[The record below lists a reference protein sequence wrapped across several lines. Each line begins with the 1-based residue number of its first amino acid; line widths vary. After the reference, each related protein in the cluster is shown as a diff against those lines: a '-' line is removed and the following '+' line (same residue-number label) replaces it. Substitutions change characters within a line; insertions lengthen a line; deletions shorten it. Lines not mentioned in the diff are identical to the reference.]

1 MIERASE
8 FGSSQTAPLSQG
20 DSTLKTAGDM
30 LREAREGH
38 GLHIDVVAAALKVPT
53 QKLQA
58 LEDDNIEALP
68 DPVFARALAAS
79 VCRALRIDPAPV
91 LAKLPGAARPGLADA
106 DRPLSGSF
114 RSDAPRTRGAAGGTP
129 SRALLVV
136 VALLLAG
143 AAALVWLPSGA
154 FEQLGQWVSG
164 LTTERSA
171 AGTDAATAKP
181 GGDVPAGTV
190 VESVPVLPPPSE
202 APPVP
207 SVLTAPAAPAAVAA
221 APAASASVP
230 ASVPASAPN
239 DGDTLVFVASA
250 DSWITVTDATG
261 KSLLRR
267 TVTPGETVALN
278 GTLPLSVVVGR
289 AAGVTVQVKGKPFD
303 LTPLARSGGVAR
315 FEVKP

>member
-8 FGSSQTAPLSQG
+8 FGSSQTAPLSHG
-20 DSTLKTAGDM
+20 DSTHKTAGDL

-79 VCRALRIDPAPV
+79 VCRALRVDPAPV
-91 LAKLPGAARPGLADA
+91 LAKLPGAVRPGLADA

-114 RSDAPRTRGAAGGTP
+114 RSGAPRTHGGAGGTP

-154 FEQLGQWVSG
+154 FEQLSQWVSG
-164 LTTERSA
+164 LTAERAGSSA
-171 AGTDAATAKP
+171 DA
-181 GGDVPAGTV
+181 PAGTV
-190 VESVPVLPPPSE
+190 VESVPTMPPPSE
-202 APPVP
+202 ATAAPPVSAAP
-207 SVLTAPAAPAAVAA
+207 TAPGAVAA
-221 APAASASVP
+221 SPSVPVASATP
-230 ASVPASAPN
+230 ASSG
-239 DGDTLVFVASA
+239 GDALVFVASA

-261 KSLLRR
+261 KALLRR
-267 TVTPGETVALN
+267 IVTPGETVSLS
-278 GTLPLSVVVGR
+278 GTLPLSVVVGH

>member
-8 FGSSQTAPLSQG
+8 FGSSQTAPLSHS

-79 VCRALRIDPAPV
+79 VCRALRVDPAPV
-91 LAKLPGAARPGLADA
+91 LAKLPGALRPGLADA

-114 RSDAPRTRGAAGGTP
+114 RSGAPRTRGGTGGTP

-164 LTTERSA
+164 FTAGDRSA
-171 AGTDAATAKP
+171 SASDTAAVP
-181 GGDVPAGTV
+181 QGDVPAGTV
-190 VESVPVLPPPSE
+190 VEPVALPPPSE
-202 APPVP
+202 
-207 SVLTAPAAPAAVAA
+207 LPAAPAEAASSAVVASAA
-221 APAASASVP
+221 AAASAPAAASVGGN
-230 ASVPASAPN
+230 A
-239 DGDTLVFVASA
+239 LVFAA
-250 DSWITVTDATG
+250 TAESWITVTDATG

-267 TVTPGETVALN
+267 TVTPGETVGVN

>member
-8 FGSSQTAPLSQG
+8 FGSSQTAPLSHG
-20 DSTLKTAGDM
+20 DSTHKTAGDL

-79 VCRALRIDPAPV
+79 VCRALRVDPAPV
-91 LAKLPGAARPGLADA
+91 LAKLPGAVRPSLAEA

-114 RSDAPRTRGAAGGTP
+114 RSGAPRTHGGAGGTP

-154 FEQLGQWVSG
+154 FEQLSQWVSG
-164 LTTERSA
+164 LTAERSGSSA
-171 AGTDAATAKP
+171 DTAVPPQSADA
-181 GGDVPAGTV
+181 PAGTV
-190 VESVPVLPPPSE
+190 VESVPTVPAPSE
-202 APPVP
+202 APAAPPVSAAP
-207 SVLTAPAAPAAVAA
+207 TAPGAVAA
-221 APAASASVP
+221 SPSVPVASATP
-230 ASVPASAPN
+230 ASSG
-239 DGDTLVFVASA
+239 GDALVFVASA

-261 KSLLRR
+261 KALLRR
-267 TVTPGETVALN
+267 IVTPGETVGLS
-278 GTLPLSVVVGR
+278 GTLPLSVVVGH

>member
-8 FGSSQTAPLSQG
+8 FGSSQTAPLSHG

-58 LEDDNIEALP
+58 LEDDDIEALP

-79 VCRALRIDPAPV
+79 VCRALRVDPAPV
-91 LAKLPGAARPGLADA
+91 LAKLPGAVRPGLADA

-114 RSDAPRTRGAAGGTP
+114 RSGAPRTRGAAGGRP

-143 AAALVWLPSGA
+143 AAALFWLPSGA

-171 AGTDAATAKP
+171 SSTDSATTSQSA
-181 GGDVPAGTV
+181 DVPAGTV
-190 VESVPVLPPPSE
+190 VESVSALPPPTE
-202 APPVP
+202 APV
-207 SVLTAPAAPAAVAA
+207 APAAQPAPMVPVAPAAV
-221 APAASASVP
+221 PP
-230 ASVPASAPN
+230 PN
-239 DGDTLVFVASA
+239 DGDALVFVASA

-267 TVTPGETVALN
+267 TVTSGETVALN

>member
-8 FGSSQTAPLSQG
+8 FGSSQTAPLSHG
-20 DSTLKTAGDM
+20 DSTHKTAGDL

-79 VCRALRIDPAPV
+79 VCRALRVDPAPV

-114 RSDAPRTRGAAGGTP
+114 RSGAPRTHGGAGGAP

-154 FEQLGQWVSG
+154 FEQISQWVSG
-164 LTTERSA
+164 LTAERSA
-171 AGTDAATAKP
+171 SNADSATPQSA
-181 GGDVPAGTV
+181 VAPAGTV
-190 VESVPVLPPPSE
+190 VESVPTLPPPSE
-202 APPVP
+202 APAAP
-207 SVLTAPAAPAAVAA
+207 SVQAAPTAPGVVAA
-221 APAASASVP
+221 SPSAPAASAAGPAP
-230 ASVPASAPN
+230 ASGS
-239 DGDTLVFVASA
+239 GDALVFVATA

-261 KSLLRR
+261 KALLRR
-267 TVTPGETVALN
+267 IVTPGETVGLS

>member
-8 FGSSQTAPLSQG
+8 FGSSQAAPLSHG

-79 VCRALRIDPAPV
+79 VCRALHVDPAPV
-91 LAKLPGAARPGLADA
+91 LAKLPGALRPGLADA

-114 RSDAPRTRGAAGGTP
+114 RSGAPRTRAGTGGTP

-154 FEQLGQWVSG
+154 FEQLSQWVSG
-164 LTTERSA
+164 FAAGERSA
-171 AGTDAATAKP
+171 SASDSAALP
-181 GGDVPAGTV
+181 PDGVPADTAA
-190 VESVPVLPPPSE
+190 EPAALPSPSE
-202 APPVP
+202 SSAAPATSSAAANSAAV
-207 SVLTAPAAPAAVAA
+207 APAAPSAS
-221 APAASASVP
+221 APAASAVGGN
-230 ASVPASAPN
+230 A
-239 DGDTLVFVASA
+239 LVFVATA
-250 DSWITVTDATG
+250 ESWITVTDATG

-267 TVTPGETVALN
+267 TVTPGETVGVS

>member
-8 FGSSQTAPLSQG
+8 FGSSQTAPLSHG
-20 DSTLKTAGDM
+20 DSTLKTAGDL

-79 VCRALRIDPAPV
+79 VCRALRVDPAPV
-91 LAKLPGAARPGLADA
+91 LAKLPGVVRPGLAEA

-114 RSDAPRTRGAAGGTP
+114 RSGAPRTHGGAGGKP
-129 SRALLVV
+129 SRGLLVV

-143 AAALVWLPSGA
+143 AAALVWLPSGV
-154 FEQLGQWVSG
+154 FDQLSHWVSG
-164 LTTERSA
+164 LMAERATPTSDTA
-171 AGTDAATAKP
+171 MPPQHADA
-181 GGDVPAGTV
+181 PAGTV
-190 VESVPVLPPPSE
+190 VEPVPALPPPSE
-202 APPVP
+202 PPAV
-207 SVLTAPAAPAAVAA
+207 PAASTTPTAMAASPV
-221 APAASASVP
+221 APAASAAAP
-230 ASVPASAPN
+230 ATAPAG
-239 DGDTLVFVASA
+239 GDALVFVASA

-261 KSLLRR
+261 KALLRR
-267 TVTPGETVALN
+267 IVTPGETVALN
-278 GTLPLSVVVGR
+278 GTLPLSVVVGH
-289 AAGVTVQVKGKPFD
+289 AAGVAVQVKGKPFD

>member
-8 FGSSQTAPLSQG
+8 FGSSQAAPLSHG

-79 VCRALRIDPAPV
+79 VCRALRVDPAPV
-91 LAKLPGAARPGLADA
+91 LAKLPGAVRPGLADA

-114 RSDAPRTRGAAGGTP
+114 RSGAPRTRAGAGGRP

-154 FEQLGQWVSG
+154 FERLSQWASGFTAGQG
-164 LTTERSA
+164 SA
-171 AGTDAATAKP
+171 ATTDAATPPQA
-181 GGDVPAGTV
+181 GDVPAGTV
-190 VESVPVLPPPSE
+190 LEPAALPPPSE
-202 APPVP
+202 PP
-207 SVLTAPAAPAAVAA
+207 AVSASTAA
-221 APAASASVP
+221 APAASAP
-230 ASVPASAPN
+230 AAASAP
-239 DGDTLVFVASA
+239 DGGDALVFAA
-250 DSWITVTDATG
+250 TAESWITVTDATG

-267 TVTPGETVALN
+267 NVTPGETVALN

-315 FEVKP
+315 FEVKR

>member
-8 FGSSQTAPLSQG
+8 FGSSQTAPLSHG

-79 VCRALRIDPAPV
+79 VCRALRVDPAPV
-91 LAKLPGAARPGLADA
+91 LAKLPGALRPGLADA

-114 RSDAPRTRGAAGGTP
+114 RSGAPRTRGGTGGTP

-164 LTTERSA
+164 FTAGDRSA
-171 AGTDAATAKP
+171 SASDTAAVP
-181 GGDVPAGTV
+181 QGDVPAGTV
-190 VESVPVLPPPSE
+190 VEPVALPPPSE
-202 APPVP
+202 LPAAPAEAASSAVVA
-207 SVLTAPAAPAAVAA
+207 SAAAAATAPAA
-221 APAASASVP
+221 ASV
-230 ASVPASAPN
+230 
-239 DGDTLVFVASA
+239 DGNALVFVATA
-250 DSWITVTDATG
+250 ESWITVTDATG

-267 TVTPGETVALN
+267 SVMPGETVGVS

>member
-8 FGSSQTAPLSQG
+8 FGSSQTAPLSHG
-20 DSTLKTAGDM
+20 DSTHKTAGDL

-79 VCRALRIDPAPV
+79 VCRALRVDPAPV
-91 LAKLPGAARPGLADA
+91 LAKLPGAVRPSLAEA

-114 RSDAPRTRGAAGGTP
+114 RSGAPRTHGGAGGTP

-154 FEQLGQWVSG
+154 FEQLSQWVSG
-164 LTTERSA
+164 LTAERSVPSA
-171 AGTDAATAKP
+171 DTATPTQSADA
-181 GGDVPAGTV
+181 PAGTV
-190 VESVPVLPPPSE
+190 VESAPTLPPPSE
-202 APPVP
+202 APAAPSIPPAPGTVATSP
-207 SVLTAPAAPAAVAA
+207 SVPVSSAAM
-221 APAASASVP
+221 P
-230 ASVPASAPN
+230 ASSGADA
-239 DGDTLVFVASA
+239 LVFVASA

-261 KSLLRR
+261 KALLRR
-267 TVTPGETVALN
+267 IVTPGETVGLSGA
-278 GTLPLSVVVGR
+278 LPLSVVVGH

>member
-8 FGSSQTAPLSQG
+8 FGSSQTAPLSHG

-58 LEDDNIEALP
+58 LEDDDIEALP

-79 VCRALRIDPAPV
+79 VCRALRVDPAPV
-91 LAKLPGAARPGLADA
+91 LAKLPGAVRPGLADA

-114 RSDAPRTRGAAGGTP
+114 RSGAPRTRGAAGGRP

-143 AAALVWLPSGA
+143 AAALFWLPSGA

-171 AGTDAATAKP
+171 SSTDSATTSQSA
-181 GGDVPAGTV
+181 DVPAGTV
-190 VESVPVLPPPSE
+190 VESVSALPSPSE
-202 APPVP
+202 APV
-207 SVLTAPAAPAAVAA
+207 APAAQPAPMVPVAPAAV
-221 APAASASVP
+221 PP
-230 ASVPASAPN
+230 PN
-239 DGDTLVFVASA
+239 DGDALVFVASA

>member
-8 FGSSQTAPLSQG
+8 FGSSQTAPLSHG

-79 VCRALRIDPAPV
+79 VCRALRVDPAPV
-91 LAKLPGAARPGLADA
+91 LAKLPGALRPGLADA

-114 RSDAPRTRGAAGGTP
+114 RSGAPRTRGGTGGTP

-164 LTTERSA
+164 FTAGDRSA
-171 AGTDAATAKP
+171 SASDTAAVP
-181 GGDVPAGTV
+181 QGDVPAGTV
-190 VESVPVLPPPSE
+190 VEPVALPPPSE
-202 APPVP
+202 
-207 SVLTAPAAPAAVAA
+207 LPAAPAEAASSAVVASAA
-221 APAASASVP
+221 AAASAPAAASVGGN
-230 ASVPASAPN
+230 A
-239 DGDTLVFVASA
+239 LVFAA
-250 DSWITVTDATG
+250 TAESWITVTDATG

-267 TVTPGETVALN
+267 TVTPGETVGVN

>member
-8 FGSSQTAPLSQG
+8 FGSSQTAPLSHG
-20 DSTLKTAGDM
+20 DSTHKTAGDL

-79 VCRALRIDPAPV
+79 VCRALRVDPAPV
-91 LAKLPGAARPGLADA
+91 LAKLPGAVRPSLAEA

-114 RSDAPRTRGAAGGTP
+114 RSGAPRTHGGAGGTP

-154 FEQLGQWVSG
+154 FEQLSQWVSG
-164 LTTERSA
+164 LTAERSGSSA
-171 AGTDAATAKP
+171 DTAVPPQSVDA
-181 GGDVPAGTV
+181 PAGTV
-190 VESVPVLPPPSE
+190 VESVPTLPAPSE
-202 APPVP
+202 APAAPPVSAAP
-207 SVLTAPAAPAAVAA
+207 TAPGAVAA
-221 APAASASVP
+221 SPSVPVASATP
-230 ASVPASAPN
+230 ASSG
-239 DGDTLVFVASA
+239 GDALVFVASA

-261 KSLLRR
+261 KALLRR
-267 TVTPGETVALN
+267 IVTPGETVGLS
-278 GTLPLSVVVGR
+278 GTLPLSVVVGH

>member
-8 FGSSQTAPLSQG
+8 FGSSQAAPLSHG

-79 VCRALRIDPAPV
+79 VCRALRVDPAPV
-91 LAKLPGAARPGLADA
+91 LAKLPGAVRPGLAEA

-114 RSDAPRTRGAAGGTP
+114 RSGAPRTHGGAGGTP
-129 SRALLVV
+129 SRALLLV

-154 FEQLGQWVSG
+154 FEQLSQWVSG
-164 LTTERSA
+164 LTAERSVSSA
-171 AGTDAATAKP
+171 DTAVLPQSADA
-181 GGDVPAGTV
+181 PAGTV
-190 VESVPVLPPPSE
+190 VESVPTLPPPSE
-202 APPVP
+202 APAPPPVSTIPPAPGTVGASP
-207 SVLTAPAAPAAVAA
+207 SVAAASAAPA
-221 APAASASVP
+221 SSG
-230 ASVPASAPN
+230 
-239 DGDTLVFVASA
+239 GDALVFVASA

-261 KSLLRR
+261 KALLRR
-267 TVTPGETVALN
+267 IVTPGETVGLS
-278 GTLPLSVVVGR
+278 GTLPLSVVVGH

>member
-1 MIERASE
+1 MSH
-8 FGSSQTAPLSQG
+8 G
-20 DSTLKTAGDM
+20 DSTHKTAGDL

-53 QKLQA
+53 RKLQA
-58 LEDDNIEALP
+58 LEDDDIDALP

-79 VCRALRIDPAPV
+79 VCRALRVDPAPV
-91 LAKLPGAARPGLADA
+91 LAKLPGAVRPSLAEA

-114 RSDAPRTRGAAGGTP
+114 RSGAPRTHGGAGATP

-154 FEQLGQWVSG
+154 FEQLSQWVSG
-164 LTTERSA
+164 LTAERSA
-171 AGTDAATAKP
+171 SSADTGMPQQSADA
-181 GGDVPAGTV
+181 PAGTV
-190 VESVPVLPPPSE
+190 VESVPTLPPPSE
-202 APPVP
+202 VPAVSSVQTVP
-207 SVLTAPAAPAAVAA
+207 SPSVPV
-221 APAASASVP
+221 ASVATP
-230 ASVPASAPN
+230 ASSGSDA
-239 DGDTLVFVASA
+239 LVFVASA

-261 KSLLRR
+261 KALLRR
-267 TVTPGETVALN
+267 IVTPGETVGLS

-289 AAGVTVQVKGKPFD
+289 ASGVTVQVKGKPFD

>member
-8 FGSSQTAPLSQG
+8 FGSSQTAPLSHG
-20 DSTLKTAGDM
+20 DSTHKTAGDL

-79 VCRALRIDPAPV
+79 VCRALRVDPAPV
-91 LAKLPGAARPGLADA
+91 LAKLPGAVRPSLAQA

-114 RSDAPRTRGAAGGTP
+114 RSGAPRTHGGAGGTP

-154 FEQLGQWVSG
+154 FEQLSQWVSG
-164 LTTERSA
+164 LTAERSGSSA
-171 AGTDAATAKP
+171 DTAVPPQSADA
-181 GGDVPAGTV
+181 PAGTV
-190 VESVPVLPPPSE
+190 VESVPTLPPPSE
-202 APPVP
+202 APASPPVSTIPPAPGTVAASP
-207 SVLTAPAAPAAVAA
+207 SVPV
-221 APAASASVP
+221 ASATP
-230 ASVPASAPN
+230 ASSG
-239 DGDTLVFVASA
+239 GDALVFVANA

-261 KSLLRR
+261 KALLRR
-267 TVTPGETVALN
+267 IVTPGETVGLS
-278 GTLPLSVVVGR
+278 GTLPLSVVVGH

>member
-8 FGSSQTAPLSQG
+8 FGTSQAAPLSHG
-20 DSTLKTAGDM
+20 DSTHKTAGDL

-79 VCRALRIDPAPV
+79 VCRALRVDPAPV
-91 LAKLPGAARPGLADA
+91 LAKLPGAVRPRLAEA

-114 RSDAPRTRGAAGGTP
+114 RSGAPRTHGGAGGTP

-154 FEQLGQWVSG
+154 FEQLSQWVSG
-164 LTTERSA
+164 LTAERSTSSA
-171 AGTDAATAKP
+171 DTVVPQQSADA
-181 GGDVPAGTV
+181 PAGTV
-190 VESVPVLPPPSE
+190 VESVPTLLPPSE
-202 APPVP
+202 APAAP
-207 SVLTAPAAPAAVAA
+207 SVQTAPTAPGAMAAIP
-221 APAASASVP
+221 SVP
-230 ASVPASAPN
+230 VTSAATPASSG
-239 DGDTLVFVASA
+239 GDALVFVASA

-261 KSLLRR
+261 KALLRR
-267 TVTPGETVALN
+267 IVTPGETVGLS
-278 GTLPLSVVVGR
+278 GTPPLSVVVGR
-289 AAGVTVQVKGKPFD
+289 ASGVTVQVKGKPFD

>member
-8 FGSSQTAPLSQG
+8 FGSSQAAPLSHG
-20 DSTLKTAGDM
+20 DSTHKTAGDL

-53 QKLQA
+53 RKLQA
-58 LEDDNIEALP
+58 LEDDDIEALP

-79 VCRALRIDPAPV
+79 VCRALRVDPAPV
-91 LAKLPGAARPGLADA
+91 LAKLPGAVRPGLAEA

-114 RSDAPRTRGAAGGTP
+114 RSGAPRTHGGAGGTP

-154 FEQLGQWVSG
+154 FEQLSQWVSG
-164 LTTERSA
+164 LTAERSGSSA
-171 AGTDAATAKP
+171 ETAMPPQSADA
-181 GGDVPAGTV
+181 PAGTV
-190 VESVPVLPPPSE
+190 IESVPMPPPSE
-202 APPVP
+202 ATAAP
-207 SVLTAPAAPAAVAA
+207 SVQMAPTAPGASPSVPAAPAAT
-221 APAASASVP
+221 P
-230 ASVPASAPN
+230 ASSG
-239 DGDTLVFVASA
+239 GDMLVFVASA
-250 DSWITVTDATG
+250 NSWITVTDATG
-261 KSLLRR
+261 KALLRR
-267 TVTPGETVALN
+267 IVTPGETVGLA
-278 GTLPLSVVVGR
+278 GTLPLSVVVGH

>member
-8 FGSSQTAPLSQG
+8 FGSSQTAPLSHG

-79 VCRALRIDPAPV
+79 VCRALRVDPAPV
-91 LAKLPGAARPGLADA
+91 LAKLPGALRPGLADA

-114 RSDAPRTRGAAGGTP
+114 RSGAPRTRGGTGGTP

-136 VALLLAG
+136 VAFLLAG

-164 LTTERSA
+164 FTAGDRSA
-171 AGTDAATAKP
+171 SASGTAAVP
-181 GGDVPAGTV
+181 QGDVPAGTV
-190 VESVPVLPPPSE
+190 VEPVALPPPSE
-202 APPVP
+202 LPAAPAEAASSAVVA
-207 SVLTAPAAPAAVAA
+207 SAAAAATAPAA
-221 APAASASVP
+221 ASV
-230 ASVPASAPN
+230 
-239 DGDTLVFVASA
+239 DGNALVFVATA
-250 DSWITVTDATG
+250 ESWITVTDATG

-267 TVTPGETVALN
+267 TVMPGETVGVN

>member
-8 FGSSQTAPLSQG
+8 FGSSQAAPLSHG
-20 DSTLKTAGDM
+20 DSTHKTAGDL

-79 VCRALRIDPAPV
+79 VCRALRVDPAPV
-91 LAKLPGAARPGLADA
+91 LAKLPGALRPGLADA

-114 RSDAPRTRGAAGGTP
+114 RSGAPRTHGGAGGAP

-143 AAALVWLPSGA
+143 AAALVWLPTGA
-154 FEQLGQWVSG
+154 FEQLSQWVAG
-164 LTTERSA
+164 LTAERPVSNADTA
-171 AGTDAATAKP
+171 APPDAN
-181 GGDVPAGTV
+181 VPAGTV
-190 VESVPVLPPPSE
+190 VETVPTSPPPSE
-202 APPVP
+202 
-207 SVLTAPAAPAAVAA
+207 TPAAAPNVPGAVAA
-221 APAASASVP
+221 SPSVAAASASAAAVP
-230 ASVPASAPN
+230 APAG
-239 DGDTLVFVASA
+239 GDALVFVASA

-261 KSLLRR
+261 KALLRR
-267 TVTPGETVALN
+267 IVTPGETVGVS

-289 AAGVTVQVKGKPFD
+289 AGGVTVQVKGKPFD

>member
-8 FGSSQTAPLSQG
+8 FGSSQAAPLSHG

-79 VCRALRIDPAPV
+79 VCRALHVDPAPV
-91 LAKLPGAARPGLADA
+91 LAKLPGALRPGLADA

-114 RSDAPRTRGAAGGTP
+114 RSGAPRTRGGTGGTP

-154 FEQLGQWVSG
+154 FEQLSQWVSG
-164 LTTERSA
+164 FTAGERSA
-171 AGTDAATAKP
+171 SASDTPTLP
-181 GGDVPAGTV
+181 PNDVPAGTV
-190 VESVPVLPPPSE
+190 VEPAALPSPSE
-202 APPVP
+202 SPAVP
-207 SVLTAPAAPAAVAA
+207 STSAAAASPSGVAPAAPAAS
-221 APAASASVP
+221 APAAASVGGN
-230 ASVPASAPN
+230 A
-239 DGDTLVFVASA
+239 LVFVATA
-250 DSWITVTDATG
+250 ESWITVTDATG

-267 TVTPGETVALN
+267 TITPGETVGVS

>member
-8 FGSSQTAPLSQG
+8 FGSSQTAPLSHG
-20 DSTLKTAGDM
+20 DSTHKTAGDL

-79 VCRALRIDPAPV
+79 VCRALRVDPAPV
-91 LAKLPGAARPGLADA
+91 LAKLPGAVRPSLAEA

-114 RSDAPRTRGAAGGTP
+114 RSGAPRTHGGAGGTP

-154 FEQLGQWVSG
+154 FEQLSQWVSG
-164 LTTERSA
+164 LTAERSGSSA
-171 AGTDAATAKP
+171 DTAVPPQSADA
-181 GGDVPAGTV
+181 PAGTV
-190 VESVPVLPPPSE
+190 VESVLTLPAPSE
-202 APPVP
+202 APAAPPVSAAP
-207 SVLTAPAAPAAVAA
+207 TAPGAVAA
-221 APAASASVP
+221 SPSVPVASATP
-230 ASVPASAPN
+230 ASSG
-239 DGDTLVFVASA
+239 GDALVFVASA

-261 KSLLRR
+261 KALLRR
-267 TVTPGETVALN
+267 IVTPGETVGLS
-278 GTLPLSVVVGR
+278 GTLPLSVVVGH

>member
-8 FGSSQTAPLSQG
+8 FGSSQTAPLSHS

-79 VCRALRIDPAPV
+79 VCRALRVDPAPV
-91 LAKLPGAARPGLADA
+91 LAKLPGALRPGLADA

-114 RSDAPRTRGAAGGTP
+114 RSGAPRTRGGTGGTP

-164 LTTERSA
+164 FTAGDRSA
-171 AGTDAATAKP
+171 SASDTAAVP
-181 GGDVPAGTV
+181 QGDVPAGTV
-190 VESVPVLPPPSE
+190 VEPVALPPPSE
-202 APPVP
+202 V
-207 SVLTAPAAPAAVAA
+207 PAAPAEAASSAVVASAA
-221 APAASASVP
+221 AAASAPAAASVGGN
-230 ASVPASAPN
+230 A
-239 DGDTLVFVASA
+239 LVFAA
-250 DSWITVTDATG
+250 TAESWITVTDATG

-267 TVTPGETVALN
+267 TVTPGETVGVN

>member
-8 FGSSQTAPLSQG
+8 FGNSQTAPLSHG
-20 DSTLKTAGDM
+20 DSNDKTAGDL
-30 LREAREGH
+30 LREAREAH
-38 GLHIDVVAAALKVPT
+38 HLHIDVVAAALKVPT

-58 LEDDNIEALP
+58 LEDNDIAALP

-79 VCRALRIDPAPV
+79 VCRALRVDPAPV
-91 LAKLPGAARPGLADA
+91 LAKLPGAVRPGLADA

-114 RSDAPRTRGAAGGTP
+114 RSGAPRSRNAAGGTP

-154 FEQLGQWVSG
+154 FENLGQWVSG
-164 LTTERSA
+164 ITAGRSSSDDGA
-171 AGTDAATAKP
+171 AAPSTQAADA
-181 GGDVPAGTV
+181 PAGTV
-190 VESVPVLPPPSE
+190 IEPVPALPPTEPP
-202 APPVP
+202 AVAPAVPPVAP
-207 SVLTAPAAPAAVAA
+207 LTAPAAT
-221 APAASASVP
+221 APAAA
-230 ASVPASAPN
+230 ASAPVAGGK
-239 DGDTLVFVASA
+239 DPLVFVAREE
-250 DSWITVTDATG
+250 SWITVTDATG

-267 TVTPGETVALN
+267 ILTAGETVALN
-278 GTLPLSVVVGR
+278 GALPLSVVVGR
-289 AAGVTVQVKGKPFD
+289 ASGVDVQVRGRPFD